1 MSTAHVSYIKP
12 LKITGPDGSVV
23 YAHGNTIGH
32 YYWAIASEAITQG
45 MGVMLDPTNS
55 IIPRL
60 DYISTDT
67 VPDEVTKVLKSTATT
82 TAGVPFGVALT
93 KAASG
98 GVVLVAGNGSIVAV
112 KVNAAGNVGDYLM
125 GSVAVAAGSLIA
137 NAAGTASLIYGN
149 QCKGS
154 ITGGSGTQVGILVN
168 TGGDT

>member
-1 MSTAHVSYIKP
+1 MSTAHVSYIKA

-32 YYWAIASEAITQG
+32 YYWALASEAITQG
-45 MGVMLDPTNS
+45 MGVMLDPAG

-112 KVNAAGNVGDYLM
+112 KVNAAGNVGDFLM
-125 GSVAVAAGSLIA
+125 GSVVVAAGSLIA
-137 NAAGTASLIYGN
+137 NAVATASLVYGN

>member
-112 KVNAAGNVGDYLM
+112 KADAGGAVGNYLV
-125 GSVAVAAGSLIA
+125 GSVAVAAGTLLPQA
-137 NAAGTASLIYGN
+137 TAAAAITYGL
-149 QCKGS
+149 QCKAS
-154 ITGGSGTQVGILVN
+154 ITGGTGTQVGILVQ
-168 TGGDT
+168 TGADT